1 MKVGV
6 FGIVNTS
13 GIAVYKQ
20 NRGGKLMVET
30 GIMPVLREEAVHGT
44 TESCKGFSYAYP
56 APVVGVEPWKG
67 ENEMSIHDC
76 LRSMNHNF
84 QKVKTSDILKQ

>member
-1 MKVGV
+1 MKGGA

-30 GIMPVLREEAVHGT
+30 GIMPVLKEEAVHGT
-44 TESCKGFSYAYP
+44 TESCKGFSYASP
-56 APVVGVEPWKG
+56 APIVGVEPWKG
-67 ENEMSIHDC
+67 ENEMSMHDC

-84 QKVKTSDILKQ
+84 QKVKTSDILK

>member
-1 MKVGV
+1 MKVGA

-20 NRGGKLMVET
+20 NRGGKLMVE
-30 GIMPVLREEAVHGT
+30 IVPVLREEAVHGT

-56 APVVGVEPWKG
+56 ALFMGVEPWKQ
-67 ENEMSIHDC
+67 ENKMSMHEC

-84 QKVKTSDILKQ
+84 QKEKTSDILKQ

>member
-1 MKVGV
+1 MKVGA

-30 GIMPVLREEAVHGT
+30 EIVPVLREEAVHGT

-56 APVVGVEPWKG
+56 ALFVGVEPWKH
-67 ENEMSIHDC
+67 ENEMSMHEC

-84 QKVKTSDILKQ
+84 QKVKRSDILKQ